1 MCTPGTTWP
10 AERRTLTQ
18 VGPTALGLTTTLI
31 SLDLDPA
38 AIRKRL
44 LIFSCAAPLGAIL
57 TYLLTSLFGRHL
69 SGGSDNEIDALS
81 WWTGVVLLFSGGSFL
96 YVATVLQP
104 ISASDSEEHSHD
116 AKPHA
121 HEGHGH
127 HQHSLGKY
135 ARVGWIAA
143 GMGLPVLLTR
153 VVGGG
158 H

>member
-1 MCTPGTTWP
+1 MGQ
-10 AERRTLTQ
+10 AHRL
-18 VGPTALGLTTTLI
+18 GPTALGLTTTLL
-31 SLDLDPA
+31 SLDLDHP

-44 LIFSCAAPLGAIL
+44 LIFSFAAPLGAII
-57 TYLLTSLFGRHL
+57 TYLVTSLFGRHL
-69 SGGSDNEIDALS
+69 GGSGANEVDALS

-104 ISASDSEEHSHD
+104 ISASDNEEHSHD
-116 AKPHA
+116 AQPHA

-143 GMGLPVLLTR
+143 GMGLPVVLTR
-153 VVGGG
+153 MIGGG